1 MNRSMMILTSVF
13 GLQPS
18 QVQTPAKQSVAA
30 SEKLHAS
37 SMASSDVPL
46 ESREYAAIGRLAPAG
61 YARTEFAGWRPW
73 LRRGCARRIDEAR
86 EQPADLGADES
97 SLRLRKEFEREFALE
112 LRRSDWP
119 AARKF

>member
-1 MNRSMMILTSVF
+1 MMILTSVF

-18 QVQTPAKQSVAA
+18 QVQTP
-30 SEKLHAS
+30 
-37 SMASSDVPL
+37 
-46 ESREYAAIGRLAPAG
+46 
-61 YARTEFAGWRPW
+61 AGWRPW